1 MPGCAIAL
9 GQPRSGE
16 SGWLAPGAPLL
27 ACLLGRPV
35 TISLPFV
42 DEREQFACAG
52 LVLSNSV
59 WQRYQEVAVM
69 KLEIARGLFLAAAL
83 GVASIAAAAWQ
94 EPVPE
99 VLTRNSLGY
108 CPLPPKARVVAPARP
123 DHDLLLFLFS
133 MSQGLAPRG

>member
-1 MPGCAIAL
+1 VSAWSRRDEC
-9 GQPRSGE
+9 
-16 SGWLAPGAPLL
+16 
-27 ACLLGRPV
+27 
-35 TISLPFV
+35 LPFV
-42 DEREQFACAG
+42 AEVDDPLGAG
-52 LVLSNSV
+52 LALSNSV

-69 KLEIARGLFLAAAL
+69 KLEIARGLFLVAAL

-94 EPVPE
+94 EPGPE
-99 VLTRNSLGY
+99 VLTRNGLGY